1 MSPKSARQFLA
12 IQLPEPTGSPEVSR
26 ARDVLAKSPALLE
39 EYEAQ
44 VAVDKAVCSILAG
57 MEIPPTV
64 NSTLGEQAAAIST
77 ARSKRRFNPRDPAM
91 VAVAIGFLL
100 LVAVLAWHF
109 LGRAGIFPEEA
120 LTIAAEGAKLR
131 TEQFEVVEAK
141 AGDLEDW
148 FVLKGFDRFHVP
160 EKFAGY
166 QAAGAR
172 VFKIENHPV
181 AVLAIPENFMF
192 FLVFD
197 PASLGIKIRP
207 EGSWEFAEFDYKY
220 AAALRE
226 DNGMCFMVVIKG
238 TSKDLAR
245 LIKKHGSD

>member
-12 IQLPEPTGSPEVSR
+12 IQSPDPADTREISR
-26 ARDVLAKSPALLE
+26 ALGALAKSPVLHA

-44 VAVDKAVCSILAG
+44 VAQDRAARSILADVP
-57 MEIPPTV
+57 IPQEAADV
-64 NSTLGEQAAAIST
+64 LGEQVTAISA
-77 ARSKRRFNPRDPAM
+77 ARSKRRFIPRDPAM
-91 VAVAIGFLL
+91 LAVGIGFLL

-131 TEQFEVVEAK
+131 AEQFEVVEDK

-160 EKFAGY
+160 AKFANY

-172 VFKIENHPV
+172 IFKIENRPV
-181 AVLAIPENFMF
+181 AVLAIPENYMF

-197 PASLGIKIRP
+197 PAPLGIEIRP
-207 EGSWEFAEFDYKY
+207 EGSWQLTEFDYKY
-220 AAALRE
+220 AAAIRE
-226 DNGMCFMVVIKG
+226 EKGMCFMVVIKG
-238 TSKDLAR
+238 TSKELAR
-245 LIKKHGSD
+245 LIAKP